1 MGFFAEMLLHC
12 LCVLYLFFLLA
23 ACHCRCICFYS
34 FLFISFKEIQM
45 NTIRMSL
52 KNQTYVHFVVAL
64 LLLLHTPITNHS
76 LTLVCNRNVYGSPY
90 DGIFFWRK
98 SLHCINILILIFNDA
113 YTITPHHHLHFRVF
127 V

>member
-64 LLLLHTPITNHS
+64 LLHTPITNHS